1 MDTSSTDEFKNLVI
15 LHKDMHRL
23 IHAVEQDT
31 IKKYIDLYQLTEKQ
45 IKVVNKYRK
54 SCNLPKIN

>member
-1 MDTSSTDEFKNLVI
+1 MDEFKNLVI
-15 LHKDMHRL
+15 IHKDMHRL
-23 IHAVEQDT
+23 IHAVEKDT